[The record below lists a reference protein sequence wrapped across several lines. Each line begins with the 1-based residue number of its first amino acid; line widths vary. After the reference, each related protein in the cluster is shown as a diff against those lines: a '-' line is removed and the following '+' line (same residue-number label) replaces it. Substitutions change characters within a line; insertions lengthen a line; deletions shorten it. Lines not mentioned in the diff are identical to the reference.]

1 MKTQTIELD
10 DATATALRQR
20 AEERGVSVPEL
31 LAELLVLEAGPT
43 RAGDDEIAELDR
55 RWNAF
60 EAQVSVISNDDVVR
74 WVAQDLG
81 NRGRNIGKSSSRF
94 SAPNTYFSSTSMESG

>member
-31 LAELLVLEAGPT
+31 LAELLVLETVQLGRATTRSPNWAAAGTHSRPRSLSSPMMT
-43 RAGDDEIAELDR
+43 WCGWL
-55 RWNAF
+55 
-60 EAQVSVISNDDVVR
+60 
-74 WVAQDLG
+74 AQDLA
-81 NRGRNIGKSSSRF
+81 NRERNIGKSSSRF
-94 SAPNTYFSSTSMESG
+94 SAPNTYFSSTSMESD